1 MDAGVTEMPSATPV
15 DETNQLMNGIDSVK
29 DTITIGIVSIWMLQN
44 RESLVSLVKP
54 NILGLSVQDTE
65 MATTLFLSAL
75 TSMTG
80 ANTTS
85 VKSILCS

>member
-15 DETNQLMNGIDSVK
+15 DETNQLMNGIDSVR
-29 DTITIGIVSIWMLQN
+29 DTITIGIVFIWMLQN

-54 NILGLSVQDTE
+54 NTLGLSVQDTE

-80 ANTTS
+80 ANIMS